1 MTRRQSGWVAG
12 LGLLVTLVVVL
23 LLGLRLF
30 RGGEHPLAQKASFDL
45 CERLGDVAWTV
56 LDSRYHAPTPGETVA
71 ALGAG
76 GHAVADSRA
85 HPQSDPTG
93 DPNCRLF
100 VQGPD
105 RPHEEPAD
113 VNVFVVTA
121 ASLRRR
127 SGFRGSI
134 DRYFDTFAE
143 EARASGSSAVPLE
156 GPWKEASLIRDRSGA
171 LQVLAQDDGVMISI
185 IARGFEAPEVTAFAS
200 AVARRLR

>member
-1 MTRRQSGWVAG
+1 MAG
-12 LGLLVTLVVVL
+12 LGLLVTLVMVL

-30 RGGEHPLAQKASFDL
+30 RGGEHPLAQEARFDL
-45 CERLGDVAWTV
+45 CERLGDEVWTV
-56 LDSRYHAPTPGETVA
+56 LDSRYHAPTLGETA
-71 ALGAG
+71 KALGAG

-105 RPHEEPAD
+105 QPYGEPAFD

-121 ASLRRR
+121 AALRRT
-127 SGFRGSI
+127 SGFRGSV
-134 DRYFDTFAE
+134 DRYFDTYAE
-143 EARASGSSAVPLE
+143 EARASGSSAVPLD
-156 GPWKEASLIRDRSGA
+156 GPWKDASLIRDRSGA

-185 IARGFEAPEVTAFAS
+185 IAHGFEATELTAFAG
-200 AVARRLR
+200 AIARRLREPGSS